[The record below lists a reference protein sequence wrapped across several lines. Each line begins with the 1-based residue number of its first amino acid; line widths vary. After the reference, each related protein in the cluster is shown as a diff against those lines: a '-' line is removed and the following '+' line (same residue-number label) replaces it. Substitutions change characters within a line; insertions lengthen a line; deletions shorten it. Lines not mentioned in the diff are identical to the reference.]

1 MTCEIEREGRLG
13 ASVGAVDVGA
23 IHLGGAEAAVT
34 PAIRHGRSTSE
45 SLRLAGALVV
55 VFAVWFGLSAGY
67 TQMEAFTMVRT
78 GRRGWCTCFRADRYW
93 TDCGG
98 TLVVAG

>member
-1 MTCEIEREGRLG
+1 MICEIEREGRLA

-45 SLRLAGALVV
+45 SLRLAGALMV
-55 VFAVWFGLSAGY
+55 VFAVWLGLSAGY
-67 TQMEAFTMVRT
+67 SQVDALHD
-78 GRRGWCTCFRADRYW
+78 GPDRPPW
-93 TDCGG
+93 
-98 TLVVAG
+98 LVYLFSR